1 MRHQENFYICFKQ
14 QVRLDGHF
22 MISLGEVE
30 IIVYEEWPEPLSRL
44 GV

>member
-14 QVRLDGHF
+14 PVRSDGHLV
-22 MISLGEVE
+22 ISLGEVE
-30 IIVYEEWPEPLSRL
+30 IIVYEEGPEPLSRL